1 MRIPGS
7 VQVGAHSIAVIRRDL
22 NSEDAY
28 GIFDS
33 ENLTISL
40 DSSLTGS
47 MLVESFCHE
56 LIEALNF
63 FAEAEMEHKTIQ
75 VFGLLLAQIL
85 TSIVEE
91 KERGPT
97 GGC

>member
-7 VQVGAHSIAVIRRDL
+7 VQVGVHSIAIIRKDL
-22 NSEDAY
+22 DAEDAY
-28 GIFDS
+28 GVFDS
-33 ENLTISL
+33 EALTISL
-40 DSSLTGS
+40 DSSLSGS
-47 MLVESFCHE
+47 LLVESFCHE

-75 VFGLLLAQIL
+75 VFGLLLAQIMN
-85 TSIVEE
+85 SICEE